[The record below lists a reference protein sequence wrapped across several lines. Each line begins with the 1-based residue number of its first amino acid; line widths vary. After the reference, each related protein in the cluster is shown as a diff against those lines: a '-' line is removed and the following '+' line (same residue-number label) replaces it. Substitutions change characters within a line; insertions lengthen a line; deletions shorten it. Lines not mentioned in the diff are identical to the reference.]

1 VTSKLAVFVKP
12 NHFGGFELARS
23 YWCLEHGALVSLEIL
38 NASRKVDAFK
48 QVLESGQQLAVAL
61 GVV

>member
-1 VTSKLAVFVKP
+1 VKP